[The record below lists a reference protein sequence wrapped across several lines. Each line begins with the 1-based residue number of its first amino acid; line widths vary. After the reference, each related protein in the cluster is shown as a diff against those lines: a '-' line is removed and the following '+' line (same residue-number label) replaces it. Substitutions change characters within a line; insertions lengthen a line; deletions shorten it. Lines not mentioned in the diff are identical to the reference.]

1 MWSQIRWF
9 KGASPTGDQYV
20 EVSTTNPLPVTTVG
34 GGAGGAEEVEV
45 TSWTATE
52 TVKVE
57 QQGALPA
64 GTNTIGD
71 VGITGALPAGTNTIG
86 KVTVTGTG
94 GDALTTQYGSQSATD
109 IGLIVNA
116 RLLAYDGS
124 DANPV
129 LIDTGGHLLVSDVGS
144 SQTIA
149 DVLNVTTAGTRVQ
162 LPSHGCKEVTIIA
175 KKANT
180 GQIFLGGS
188 NVSSTVYGLL
198 MDAKDSITLKVA
210 NSDQLWIDASTNG
223 EGISYFII

>member
-1 MWSQIRWF
+1 VTQVISFWDETLQ
-9 KGASPTGDQYV
+9 KYV
-20 EVSTTNPLPVTTVG
+20 EVSETNPLPTGNVG
-34 GGAGGAEEVEV
+34 GGTGGAEEVEV

-57 QQGALPA
+57 QQNAM
-64 GTNTIGD
+64 
-71 VGITGALPAGTNTIG
+71 PAGTNTIG

-94 GDALTTQYGSQSATD
+94 GDALTTQYGSQSAAD

-210 NSDQLWIDASTNG
+210 NSDQLWIDSTTNG
-223 EGISYFII
+223 EGISYFIL